1 MSEQEMT
8 KGDNRQRYIELG
20 YNIAYY
26 RKHAGLTQEQLAEKA
41 GISRQHMGASR
52 ISCLSSGTGNKQ
64 AAPAEFRWGGLCFF
78 CFSYSSSTVST
89 SSIPLSSLMT
99 SSSICFLFARMV
111 MTAQ

>member
-8 KGDNRQRYIELG
+8 KADNRQRYIELG

-41 GISRQHMGASR
+41 NISRSHLSA

-99 SSSICFLFARMV
+99 SSSICFLFARRV